1 MQWDE
6 ELGDLLGYL
15 YQGCLED
22 PPWQTFLGE
31 VRERMGAQLVTLLLR
46 PPGEDKHSVM
56 LADGGSLSAI
66 KSYNEGQFVLDPFVN
81 LPHGEVVTL
90 QEFVGP
96 ELLINSDF
104 YRIIMK
110 PQGWYDF
117 LGADLRETGELDV
130 RFRIG
135 RYQGARAFSESE
147 KRWVQQLLPHLERAI
162 RLHTRIN
169 RSEGERA
176 VYEGAVQ
183 QLAVATF
190 ILDEQGGLLSC
201 NELASELLSAGEIM
215 REQEGRLEFI
225 ELSDRADFDR
235 LVQDA
240 LQGMQH
246 ATGTVQALQ
255 LHGATGDLGL
265 VLRTLPVSKVVQG
278 RGIPSVA
285 VFVSDPQRA
294 AQAPLDVITSLFG
307 FTPTE
312 ASLAMLLANGLTLD
326 EASDELG
333 ISRNTARTH
342 LRAVFAKTGVTRQ
355 TGLVSLILK
364 SVAPLA

>member
-1 MQWDE
+1 
-6 ELGDLLGYL
+6 
-15 YQGCLED
+15 
-22 PPWQTFLGE
+22 
-31 VRERMGAQLVTLLLR
+31 
-46 PPGEDKHSVM
+46 
-56 LADGGSLSAI
+56 
-66 KSYNEGQFVLDPFVN
+66 
-81 LPHGEVVTL
+81 VVSL
-90 QEFVGP
+90 QEFVGSDV
-96 ELLINSDF
+96 LADSDF
-104 YRIIMK
+104 YRIIMQ

-117 LGADLRETGELDV
+117 LGADLREPGELDV

-147 KRWVQQLLPHLERAI
+147 KHWVLQLLPHLERAI

-169 RSEGERA
+169 RSERERA

-190 ILDEQGGLLSC
+190 ILDEHGALLSR
-201 NELASELLSAGEIM
+201 NELASALLIAADVL
-215 REQEGRLEFI
+215 RERDGRLEPVDRV
-225 ELSDRADFDR
+225 DRAEFER
-235 LVQDA
+235 LLQAA
-240 LQGMQH
+240 LQGIRH
-246 ATGTVQALQ
+246 STATVQALQ
-255 LHGATGDLGL
+255 LHRAGGDLGM
-265 VLRTLPVSKVVQG
+265 VLRALPAPQAAQG

-294 AQAPLDVITSLFG
+294 AEAPLEVITRLFG

-312 ASLAMLLANGLTLD
+312 ANLAMLLANGLTLD